1 MGRPRKQ
8 RVEEPKVK
16 TPEQEQVVLKFKEGE
31 ITDTLGRDKKNELIV
46 TARDKQLQVIEAA
59 KTKLPKLFKKR
70 AKELASEIEKYNIRV
85 VQDGELID
93 SNEQLLDL
101 CEYAFKPIINTNG
114 TMMAYNHNE
123 LAVGFD
129 YYRQIVKKLNKNG
142 NFYVPTK
149 EDFCRLMGISTDT
162 LLSYRNSNVEEMREI
177 CAMINDYL
185 ASIYTQMG
193 LTGKIEKLTA
203 MFYQKSA
210 LGRKE
215 TSIEQLPQQ
224 VTNNI
229 VIGDSELKD
238 MLSKYL

>member
-1 MGRPRKQ
+1 MAKKTKQ
-8 RVEEPKVK
+8 TQPVELEMKEEDYAVK
-16 TPEQEQVVLKFKEGE
+16 LDK
-31 ITDTLGRDKKNELIV
+31 DTHNELVV
-46 TARDKQLQVIEAA
+46 TARETQLQVIEIA

-70 AKELASEIEKYNIRV
+70 AKDLAKQIDQYNIRV
-85 VQDGELID
+85 VENGELID

-114 TMMAYNHNE
+114 VMMAYNHNE

-129 YYRQIVKKLNKNG
+129 YYRNIVKKLNKNG
-142 NFYVPTK
+142 NFYAPTK
-149 EDFCRLMGISTDT
+149 EDFCRLMGISTAT
-162 LLSYRNSNVEEMREI
+162 FLNYANSNVEEMREV
-177 CAMINDYL
+177 CAMITDYL
-185 ASIYTQMG
+185 ASVYTQMG
-193 LTGKIEKLTA
+193 LTGKVEKLTA

-215 TSIEQLPQQ
+215 TSVEQTPQQ

-238 MLSKYL
+238 LFKKIL